1 MEWIPK
7 LYDTLDSI
15 AFELRAR
22 WLGYHGQSLRNL
34 ALLALVIALS
44 AVSPMFRIFVIA
56 TIASFMLAEIASS
69 AFHKAPRRRR
79 SLATR

>member
-34 ALLALVIALS
+34 ALLALVIVLS
-44 AVSPMFRIFVIA
+44 AVSPMFRIVVIA
-56 TIASFMLAEIASS
+56 TIASFMLAELAAT
-69 AFHKAPRRRR
+69 AFRKPRRLRR
-79 SLATR
+79 AVATR